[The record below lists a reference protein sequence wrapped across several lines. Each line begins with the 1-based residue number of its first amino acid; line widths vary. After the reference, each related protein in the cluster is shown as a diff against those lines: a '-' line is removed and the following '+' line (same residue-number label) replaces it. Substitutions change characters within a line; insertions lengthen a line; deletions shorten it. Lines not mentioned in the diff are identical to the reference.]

1 MTDLEGTAPPEATGS
16 QDSHDELP
24 ADQEPVVTGTV
35 LLTMIFLMMIF
46 GFWALMYVTLL
57 NR

>member
-1 MTDLEGTAPPEATGS
+1 MTDLEGTAPPEATAP
-16 QDSHDELP
+16 QERHDELP

-46 GFWALMYVTLL
+46 GFWALMYITLL

>member
-1 MTDLEGTAPPEATGS
+1 MTDLEGMAPPEATAPGE
-16 QDSHDELP
+16 SHDELP

-35 LLTMIFLMMIF
+35 LLTMIFLMMLF
-46 GFWALMYVTLL
+46 GFWVLMYVTLL